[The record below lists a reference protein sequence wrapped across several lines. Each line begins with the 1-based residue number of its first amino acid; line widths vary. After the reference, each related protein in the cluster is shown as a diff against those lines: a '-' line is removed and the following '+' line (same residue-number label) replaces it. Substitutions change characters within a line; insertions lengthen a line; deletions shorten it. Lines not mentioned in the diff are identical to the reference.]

1 MYKIRIVNKQFSV
14 CPTCHPQLQKNNGG
28 RDNAS
33 IHGDDFVVS
42 SLSCV
47 RLVATPWTVVHQA
60 SLFFT
65 TSGVCSNLCPLSQ
78 WCHSTIS
85 SSVIPF
91 SSLLQSFPA
100 SGSFPR
106 IQFFAS
112 GGQNTGASTSASV
125 LPMIISFK
133 KLNFLEPWLASWN
146 WP

>member
-14 CPTCHPQLQKNNGG
+14 CPTCHPQLQKHNGG

-85 SSVIPF
+85 SSVTPF
-91 SSLLQSFPA
+91 SSCPESFPA
-100 SGSFPR
+100 WVFINELVLCIRWPKYWSFN
-106 IQFFAS
+106 FS
-112 GGQNTGASTSASV
+112 
-125 LPMIISFK
+125 ISPSNDYKF
-133 KLNFLEPWLASWN
+133 
-146 WP
+146 